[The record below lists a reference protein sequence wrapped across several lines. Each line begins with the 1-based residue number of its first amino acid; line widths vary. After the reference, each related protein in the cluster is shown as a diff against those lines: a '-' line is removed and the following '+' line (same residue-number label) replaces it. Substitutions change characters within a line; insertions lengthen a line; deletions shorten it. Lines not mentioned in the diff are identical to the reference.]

1 MKKKLGKIN
10 NKGMTIIELILC
22 FAIVSVIVIALLN
35 TVMNYNKR
43 AVRRYKENYY

>member
-22 FAIVSVIVIALLN
+22 FAIVKIQEI
-35 TVMNYNKR
+35 
-43 AVRRYKENYY
+43 